1 MLRYSIRGFLKLA
14 YRGLP
19 SPLQRLAVAA
29 YISNKRRRLTKLT
42 TPSTLIFF
50 VTTRCNARCAHCFY
64 WNELN
69 RPTEELSLD
78 EIEKISAS
86 LNTPIYLSLTG
97 GEPFLRSDLAQ
108 IAEVFVRR
116 NGCRN
121 IGIASNG
128 FLTDRILEQCES
140 ILRINGL
147 ETLSVQISLD
157 GLPKTH
163 DLIRGVEGA
172 YVNAMR
178 TLKALSL
185 LSSQD
190 ERFSVAASMTIQQ
203 KNSDEAEE
211 LATELQRLGV
221 STKFAL
227 VRGKNSGTYGLPA
240 KASSEID
247 PKETD
252 AVVHDLSALDQLFK
266 RLHEQNNRSINKFW
280 SLRQQEKIR
289 LSLAMMREK
298 KRQLPCYAGRVDGV
312 LYANGDVALCE
323 LTKPVGNIRQH
334 GGDFQAVWN
343 SPEADRMRTMIRNCF
358 CIHGCNLTT
367 SMMFDPNV
375 VHEVLSKNE
384 HQEGECVR
392 G

>member
-69 RPTEELSLD
+69 RPTEDLSLD

-86 LNTPIYLSLTG
+86 LSSPVYLSLTG
-97 GEPFLRSDLAQ
+97 GEPFLRDDLAQ

-128 FLTDRILEQCES
+128 FLSDRILEQCES

-163 DLIRGVEGA
+163 DLIRGVQGA

-178 TLKALSL
+178 TLKTLSL
-185 LSSQD
+185 LSSKD
-190 ERFSVAASMTIQQ
+190 KRFSVAASMTIQQ
-203 KNSDEAEE
+203 KNLGEAEE
-211 LATELQRLGV
+211 LATEMQQLGIPA
-221 STKFAL
+221 KFAL

-252 AVVHDLSALDQLFK
+252 SVVHDLSALDQLFN
-266 RLHEQNNRSINKFW
+266 RLQEQNNSTINKFW

-298 KRQLPCYAGRVDGV
+298 KRQLPCYAGQVDGV

-323 LTKPVGNIRQH
+323 LTKPVGNIRQY

-384 HQEGECVR
+384 YQEGERVR
-392 G
+392 D